1 MLLAGDIGGTK
12 TELALFSPE
21 QSVHHILRKKTFSS
35 RAYLS
40 LEAIVSEFLS
50 GKDIAVTGAS
60 FGVAGPVVGER
71 AQITN
76 LPWVV
81 DTRILSDT
89 LGGVPVHLLN
99 DLEAIAYALPF
110 LQPTDLD
117 VLNPGQP
124 EEHGTLS
131 VVAPGTGLGEA
142 FLVWNGQQYRAYPS
156 EGGHSNFGPNTPLE
170 LELLGYL
177 QKRFDHVSYER
188 VCSGQAVPNLYAF
201 FKDSG
206 RWSEPDWLR
215 EQLATATDLTPIIV
229 QAALAKQ
236 AEICVATLELFV
248 SILASEASD
257 VALKVLA
264 TGGLYLGG
272 GIPPR
277 ILPRLKDKTFMEA
290 FTRKGRFSQMLSRI
304 PVYVILNP
312 NAALIGAACHSL
324 GLK

>member
-21 QSVHHILRKKTFSS
+21 QGAHHVLDKATFSS
-35 RAYLS
+35 RAYSS

-50 GKDIAVTGAS
+50 GKNVTVAGAT
-60 FGVAGPVVGER
+60 FGVAGPVVDGR

-76 LPWVV
+76 LPWLV
-81 DTRILSDT
+81 DTQVLRDT
-89 LGGVPVHLLN
+89 LDGVPTHLLN
-99 DLEAIAYALPF
+99 DLEAVAYALPF
-110 LQPTDLD
+110 LQPADLD

-131 VVAPGTGLGEA
+131 IVAPGTGLGEA

-188 VCSGQAVPNLYAF
+188 VCSGQAIPDLYAF
-201 FKDSG
+201 FKDSR
-206 RWSEPDWLR
+206 RWAEPDWLR
-215 EQLATATDLTPIIV
+215 EQLATAADLTPIIV
-229 QAALAKQ
+229 QAALARQ
-236 AEICVATLELFV
+236 AEICVATLDLFV

-272 GIPPR
+272 GIPRR
-277 ILPRLKDKTFMEA
+277 ILPRLKDKMFMEA
-290 FTRKGRFSQMLSRI
+290 FTRKGRFSSMVSRI

-312 NAALIGAACHSL
+312 NTALIGSACHGL